1 MTSMNMK
8 WFDQPISGVAEKLRI
23 DLDRGLAGEDA
34 KARLAEHGSNELA
47 EAKQASPLI
56 LFLRQFKNTL
66 LIILLIGAA
75 LSAYT
80 GLVVDA
86 IAITFLVFF
95 NAIISFV
102 QEHKAQQSLQAL
114 KEMGAPNAFVLRDG
128 QWVSVPAKDI
138 VPGDILRLNTGDI
151 VPADVR
157 LAEANQLRLDES
169 ALTGESEPVEKQT
182 EALAEANV
190 GIGDRLNM
198 AFMSTIVSN
207 GNGVGIVT
215 ATGMATEVG
224 HIADLMSTA
233 EAVKTPMQ
241 RRLDALSHI
250 LVAVALAAVAAV
262 VGLGINHGADLTEML
277 QIGISLSVAAIPSG
291 LPTVLAIVLTMGG
304 KRMARNQAL
313 VRQLASVETLGSTS
327 VICSDKT
334 GTLTQN
340 QMQVVS
346 TWSGGKL
353 WEVTGQGFDP
363 KGEFL
368 DEQGQAT
375 DPEGSL
381 DLKYALV
388 ISALCNEA
396 QLKEEGGRYS
406 VLGNP
411 TEGALVVAAAKIGIT
426 KEGLLK
432 EGYELIKSYPFD
444 STRKMAS
451 VIVRGPKGRHY
462 LVAKG
467 APDVILRRSEKIHWN
482 GDDIALNE
490 AHQAKVHEAVEAFG
504 ARALRTLAIAFV
516 PLEPAEL
523 DHPQEKHEN
532 DLVLLAIHGIIDP
545 PRPEAVTAVE
555 QCWEAGIKTVMIT
568 GDHAA
573 TGQAI
578 AEQIGIK
585 RSDEDR
591 VFTGAELDTMSDR
604 ELRGVAPESA
614 VFARVSPEHKQRIV
628 QALQANDLVVAMT
641 GDGVNDAPALKN
653 ADIGV
658 AMGIAGTQVAKD
670 SSDLVLL
677 DDNFSSI
684 VSAVREGRQIY
695 DNIRKYI
702 RQALTAN
709 TAEVSAVMFAFL
721 LMGADPIAPL
731 TALMILWINLVSDA
745 IPALALG
752 VDEAEPDL
760 MTRQPRPRSE
770 SFFAD
775 HLGIR
780 ILVRGLTIGWLAYFI
795 FEWSLGRGNE
805 VPYAQ
810 TEAFVTV
817 VFCQLFHIFDARTF
831 TTLFRRN
838 PFTNK
843 YLLIAVAGSALLS
856 LAVVY
861 LPFGNFVL
869 GTMPLAGKELLM
881 IIAISALPTLVLSGV
896 KEIFDLRWL

>member
-1 MTSMNMK
+1 MK
-8 WFDQPISGVAEKLRI
+8 SYDLPISELVENIKT
-23 DLDRGLAGEDA
+23 DLDRGLAGEDV
-34 KARLAEHGSNELA
+34 KARLAEHGANQLA
-47 EAKQASPLI
+47 EGKQTPPI
-56 LFLRQFKNTL
+56 VLFLLQFKNSL
-66 LIILLIGAA
+66 MVILLIGAV

-80 GLVVDA
+80 SNYVDA

-95 NAIISFV
+95 NATISFV
-102 QEHKAQQSLQAL
+102 QELKAQQSLQAL
-114 KEMGAPNAFVLRDG
+114 KEMGAPNALVLRDG
-128 QWVSVPAKDI
+128 DRVSIPAKDI
-138 VPGDILRLNTGDI
+138 VPGDILQLDTGDI
-151 VPADVR
+151 VPADMRVVQS
-157 LAEANQLRLDES
+157 NQLRLDES

-182 EALAEANV
+182 DAILEENP

-198 AFMSTIVSN
+198 AFMSTIVTN

-224 HIADLMSTA
+224 HIADLMRTS
-233 EAVKTPMQ
+233 EVVKTPMQ
-241 RRLDALSHI
+241 RRIGSLSHI
-250 LVAVALAAVAAV
+250 LVGAALVAVASV
-262 VGLGINHGADLTEML
+262 VGLGINHGVDLLEMI
-277 QIGISLSVAAIPSG
+277 QIGISLAVAAIPSG

-304 KRMARNQAL
+304 KRMARNRAL

-346 TWSGGKL
+346 SWSGGKL
-353 WEVTGQGFDP
+353 WQVTGQGFDP
-363 KGEFL
+363 VGEFI
-368 DEQGQAT
+368 DEEGKAT
-375 DPEGSL
+375 DPEDSL

-388 ISALCNEA
+388 ISALCNESE
-396 QLKEEGGRYS
+396 LKEEEDGRYS

-411 TEGALVVAAAKIGIT
+411 TEGALVVAAAKVGIT
-426 KEGLLK
+426 KERLLA
-432 EGYELIKSYPFD
+432 EGHELIRSYPFD

-451 VIVRGPKGRHY
+451 VIVHGPKGRYY

-467 APDVILRRSEKIHWN
+467 APDVIVRRSEKIHWN
-482 GDDIALNE
+482 DEDIPLDE
-490 AHQAKVHEAVEAFG
+490 AHQAKVHEAVEVFG

-516 PLEPAEL
+516 PLEPSEL
-523 DHPQEKHEN
+523 ERAQEEHEN

-545 PRPEAVTAVE
+545 PRPEAITAVE
-555 QCWEAGIKTVMIT
+555 ECWDAGIKTVMIT

-585 RSDEDR
+585 RSDEDM
-591 VFTGAELDTMSDR
+591 VFTGAELDDMSER
-604 ELRGVAPESA
+604 KLKEVAPNSS

-684 VSAVREGRQIY
+684 VAAVREGRRIY
-695 DNIRKYI
+695 DNVRKYI

-721 LMGADPIAPL
+721 LMGDDPIAPL

-752 VDEAEPDL
+752 MDDPEPDL
-760 MTRQPRPRSE
+760 MSRQPRPRSE

-775 HLGIR
+775 NLGIR
-780 ILVRGLTIGWLAYFI
+780 ILVRGLVIGWLAYFI
-795 FEWSLGRGNE
+795 FDWALDRGFG
-805 VPYAQ
+805 VAHAQ
-810 TEAFVTV
+810 TEAFLMV
-817 VFCQLFHIFDARTF
+817 VSAQLFHIFDARTF
-831 TTLFRRN
+831 TSLYRRN

-843 YLLIAVAGSALLS
+843 YLLMAVAGSALLS
-856 LAVVY
+856 LAVIY
-861 LPFGNFVL
+861 LPFGNLVL
-869 GTMPLAGKELLM
+869 GTAPLPVNQLLM
-881 IIAISALPTLVLSGV
+881 VVAISALPTFVLSGI
-896 KEIFDLRWL
+896 KEMFNVRWL

>member
-1 MTSMNMK
+1 MMIMK
-8 WFDQPISGVAEKLRI
+8 WYDRQVDEVAANLDT
-23 DLDRGLAGEDA
+23 DLARGLAAEDA
-34 KARLAEHGSNELA
+34 RARLAEHGANELA
-47 EAKQASPLI
+47 EAKQASPLV
-56 LFLRQFKNTL
+56 LFLQQFKNSL

-75 LSAYT
+75 LSVYT
-80 GLVVDA
+80 GLVADA
-86 IAITFLVFF
+86 VAITFLVFF

-114 KEMGAPNAFVLRDG
+114 REMGAPNALVLRDG
-128 QWVSVPAKDI
+128 EWLSVPAKEI

-157 LAEANQLRLDES
+157 LAEASQLRLDES

-182 EALAEANV
+182 EALAGEHV

-215 ATGMATEVG
+215 ATGMQTEVG
-224 HIADLMSTA
+224 HIADLMRTA
-233 EAVKTPMQ
+233 EVVKTPMQ
-241 RRLDALSHI
+241 RRLASLSHI
-250 LVAVALAAVAAV
+250 LVGAALIAVASVI
-262 VGLGINHGADLTEML
+262 GLGINHGADLLEMM

-291 LPTVLAIVLTMGG
+291 LPTVMAIVLTMGG

-353 WEVTGQGFDP
+353 WQVTGQGFDP
-363 KGEFL
+363 TGEFL
-368 DEQGQAT
+368 DEQGQT
-375 DPEGSL
+375 SDPEAFPE
-381 DLKYALV
+381 LKYALA
-388 ISALCNEA
+388 ISALCNQA
-396 QLKEEGGRYS
+396 RLKEEGGRYS

-411 TEGALVVAAAKIGIT
+411 TEGALVVAAAKVGIT
-426 KEGLLK
+426 REGLLN
-432 EGYELIKSYPFD
+432 EGYELVKSYPFD

-451 VIVRGPKGRHY
+451 VIVRDPEGRYY
-462 LVAKG
+462 LIGKG

-482 GDDIALNE
+482 GDDIPLDE
-490 AHQAKVHEAVEAFG
+490 AHQAKVHEIVEAFG
-504 ARALRTLAIAFV
+504 SRALRTLAIAFV
-516 PLEPAEL
+516 PLEPTEL
-523 DHPQEKHEN
+523 EHPQERHEN

-545 PRPEAVTAVE
+545 PRPEAIAAVE
-555 QCWEAGIKTVMIT
+555 QCREAGIRTVMIT

-591 VFTGAELDTMSDR
+591 VFTGAELDSMSDR
-604 ELRGVAPESA
+604 ELKEVAPVSA

-628 QALQANDLVVAMT
+628 QALQANNLVVAMT

-684 VSAVREGRQIY
+684 VAAVREGRQIY

-702 RQALTAN
+702 RQALTSN
-709 TAEVSAVMFAFL
+709 VAEVSAVMFAFL

-760 MTRQPRPRSE
+760 MSRHPRPRDE

-775 HLGIR
+775 NLGIR
-780 ILVRGLTIGWLAYFI
+780 IVIRGLTIGWLAYFI
-795 FEWSLGRGNE
+795 FEWALLRGHD
-805 VPYAQ
+805 VSHAQ
-810 TEAFVTV
+810 TEAFVMV
-817 VFCQLFHIFDARTF
+817 VFGQLFHIFDARTF
-831 TTLFRRN
+831 TTLYRRN

-843 YLLIAVAGSALLS
+843 YLLMAVAGSGLLS

-869 GTMPLAGKELLM
+869 GTAPLGVNELVM
-881 IIAISALPTLVLSGV
+881 TIAISALPTLVLSGV
-896 KEIFDLRWL
+896 KEIFNIRWL

>member
-1 MTSMNMK
+1 MSTVK
-8 WFDQPISGVAEKLRI
+8 WFNDEVGDVVEKLNT
-23 DLDRGLAGEDA
+23 DLEQGLADA
-34 KARLAEHGSNELA
+34 GARLGQHGANELA
-47 EAKQASPLI
+47 EAEQASPLVM
-56 LFLRQFKNTL
+56 FLRQFKNSL

-80 GLVVDA
+80 GLVPDA

-114 KEMGAPNAFVLRDG
+114 KEMGAPNAFLLRDRE
-128 QWVSVPAKDI
+128 WVSIPAKDI
-138 VPGDILRLNTGDI
+138 VPGDVLRLNAGDI

-157 LAEANQLRLDES
+157 LAEASQLRLDES

-182 EALAEANV
+182 DALADEDV

-198 AFMSTIVSN
+198 AFMGTIVSN
-207 GNGVGIVT
+207 GNGIGIVT

-224 HIADLMSTA
+224 HIADLMRTA

-241 RRLDALSHI
+241 RRLASLSNI
-250 LVAVALAAVAAV
+250 LVAAALTAVAAV
-262 VGLGINHGADLTEML
+262 IGLGINHGADMLEMM

-291 LPTVLAIVLTMGG
+291 LPTVMAIVLTMGG
-304 KRMARNQAL
+304 KRMAKNQAL

-363 KGEFL
+363 NGEFL
-368 DEQGQAT
+368 DEEGRAT
-375 DPEGSL
+375 DPEESL

-388 ISALCNEA
+388 ISALCNQAE
-396 QLKEEGGRYS
+396 LKEEEGRYS

-411 TEGALVVAAAKIGIT
+411 TEGALVVAAAKVGIS

-451 VIVRGPKGRHY
+451 VIVRGPKGNHY

-467 APDVILRRSEKIHWN
+467 APDVIMRRSEKIHWN
-482 GDDIALNE
+482 GEDIELNA
-490 AHQAKVHEAVEAFG
+490 AHQSKVQAAVEAFG

-516 PLEPAEL
+516 PLEPSEL
-523 DHPQEKHEN
+523 DHPQEQHEN

-545 PRPEAVTAVE
+545 PRPEAITAVE
-555 QCWEAGIKTVMIT
+555 QCWDAGIKTVMIT

-578 AEQIGIK
+578 AEEIGIK
-585 RSDEDR
+585 RSDDDR
-591 VFTGAELDTMSDR
+591 VYTGAELDGMSDR
-604 ELRGVAPESA
+604 ELQKVAPESA

-677 DDNFSSI
+677 NDNFSSI

-702 RQALTAN
+702 RQALTSN
-709 TAEVSAVMFAFL
+709 VAEVSAVMFAFL

-731 TALMILWINLVSDA
+731 TALMILWINLISDA

-760 MTRQPRPRSE
+760 MSRKPRPRSE

-775 HLGIR
+775 SLGIR
-780 ILVRGLTIGWLAYFI
+780 IVIRGLTIGWLAYFI
-795 FEWSLGRGNE
+795 FEWALLRGHE
-805 VPYAQ
+805 VAYAQ
-810 TEAFVTV
+810 TEAFVMV
-817 VFCQLFHIFDARTF
+817 VFGQLFHIFDARTF
-831 TTLFRRN
+831 TTLYRRN

-843 YLLIAVAGSALLS
+843 YLLMAVAGSGLLS

-861 LPFGNFVL
+861 LPFGNFIL
-869 GTMPLAGKELLM
+869 GTAPLRINELM
-881 IIAISALPTLVLSGV
+881 MTIAISALPTLVLSGV
-896 KEIFDLRWL
+896 KEIFNVRWL

>member
-1 MTSMNMK
+1 MMSMNRFK
-8 WFDQPISGVAEKLRI
+8 QPISEVVDSLDT
-23 DLDRGLAGEDA
+23 DLERGLASEDA
-34 KARLAEHGSNELA
+34 RRRLAEHGANELA
-47 EAKQASPLI
+47 EAKQASPLM
-56 LFLRQFKNTL
+56 LFLQQFKNSL
-66 LIILLIGAA
+66 LIILLIAAA

-80 GLVVDA
+80 GLVADA
-86 IAITFLVFF
+86 VAITFLVLF

-102 QEHKAQQSLQAL
+102 QEQKAQQSLQAL
-114 KEMGAPNAFVLRDG
+114 KEMGAPNALVLRDG
-128 QWVSVPAKDI
+128 EWISVPAKDI

-157 LAEANQLRLDES
+157 LVETNQLRLDES

-182 EALAEANV
+182 EVIAGENV

-207 GNGVGIVT
+207 GNGVGVVS

-224 HIADLMSTA
+224 HIAELMSAA
-233 EAVKTPMQ
+233 EVVKTPMQ
-241 RRLDALSHI
+241 RRLGALSQI
-250 LVAVALAAVAAV
+250 LVAAALVAVAAV
-262 VGLGINHGADLTEML
+262 VGLGINHGADLMEMI
-277 QIGISLSVAAIPSG
+277 QIGVSLSVAAIPSG
-291 LPTVLAIVLTMGG
+291 LPTVLAIVMTMGG
-304 KRMARNQAL
+304 KRMAKNQAL

-346 TWSGGKL
+346 AWSGGKL
-353 WEVTGQGFDP
+353 WQVTGQGFDP

-368 DEQGQAT
+368 DEDGKAT
-375 DPEGSL
+375 DPEKSL

-411 TEGALVVAAAKIGIT
+411 TEGALVVAAAKVGIT

-467 APDVILRRSEKIHWN
+467 APDVLLRRSEKIHWN
-482 GDDIALNE
+482 GDDIPLDE
-490 AHQAKVHEAVEAFG
+490 THQAKVHEAVDVFG

-516 PLEPAEL
+516 PLEPSEL
-523 DHPQEKHEN
+523 DHPQEQHEN

-545 PRPEAVTAVE
+545 PRPEAITAVE
-555 QCWEAGIKTVMIT
+555 QCWAAGIKTVMIT

-573 TGQAI
+573 TAQAI

-591 VFTGAELDTMSDR
+591 VFTGAELDTMSDQQL
-604 ELRGVAPESA
+604 EKVAPEST

-684 VSAVREGRQIY
+684 VAAVREGRQIY

-702 RQALTAN
+702 RQALTSN
-709 TAEVSAVMFAFL
+709 VAEVSAVMFAFL

-760 MTRQPRPRSE
+760 MSRKPRPRSE
-770 SFFAD
+770 SFFSD
-775 HLGIR
+775 NLGIR
-780 ILVRGLTIGWLAYFI
+780 IVVRGLTIGWLAYFI
-795 FEWSLGRGNE
+795 FEWSLARGHD
-805 VPYAQ
+805 VAYAQ
-810 TEAFVTV
+810 TEAFIMV
-817 VFCQLFHIFDARTF
+817 VFGQLFHIFDARTF

-843 YLLIAVAGSALLS
+843 YLLMAVAGSGILS

-869 GTMPLAGKELLM
+869 GTAPLSVNELVM
-881 IIAISALPTLVLSGV
+881 TIAISALPTLVLSGV
-896 KEIFDLRWL
+896 KEIFNVRWL

>member
-1 MTSMNMK
+1 MTDMK
-8 WFDQPISGVAEKLRI
+8 WYDSQVAEVAAKLNTGI
-23 DLDRGLAGEDA
+23 ERGLAAEDA
-34 KARLAEHGSNELA
+34 RARLAEHGANELA
-47 EAKQASPLI
+47 ESKQASALM
-56 LFLRQFKNTL
+56 LFLLQFKNSL

-75 LSAYT
+75 LSVYT
-80 GLVVDA
+80 GLVADA

-102 QEHKAQQSLQAL
+102 QERKAQQSLQAL
-114 KEMGAPNAFVLRDG
+114 REMGAPNALVLRDG
-128 QWVSVPAKDI
+128 EWLSVPAKEI

-157 LAEANQLRLDES
+157 LAEASQLRLDES
-169 ALTGESEPVEKQT
+169 ALTGESEPVEKQI
-182 EALAEANV
+182 EALAGEHV

-215 ATGMATEVG
+215 ATGMQTEVG
-224 HIADLMSTA
+224 HIADLMRTA

-241 RRLDALSHI
+241 RRLASLSHI
-250 LVAVALAAVAAV
+250 LVGAALVAVATVI
-262 VGLGINHGADLTEML
+262 GLGLNHGADLLEMM

-291 LPTVLAIVLTMGG
+291 LPTVMAIVLTMGG

-353 WEVTGQGFDP
+353 WQVTGQGFDP
-363 KGEFL
+363 SGEFL

-375 DPEGSL
+375 DPEAFP

-388 ISALCNEA
+388 ISALCNRA

-411 TEGALVVAAAKIGIT
+411 TEGALVVAAAKVGIT
-426 KEGLLK
+426 RENLLN
-432 EGYELIKSYPFD
+432 EGYELVKSYPFD

-451 VIVRGPKGRHY
+451 VIVRDPGGRHY
-462 LVAKG
+462 LIGKG
-467 APDVILRRSEKIHWN
+467 APDVIVRRSEKIHWN
-482 GDDIALNE
+482 GDDIPLDE
-490 AHQAKVHEAVEAFG
+490 THQAKVHEAVEAFG
-504 ARALRTLAIAFV
+504 SRALRTLAIAFV
-516 PLEPAEL
+516 PLEPSEL
-523 DHPQEKHEN
+523 DHPQEQHEN

-545 PRPEAVTAVE
+545 PRPEVIAAVE
-555 QCWEAGIKTVMIT
+555 QCRDAGIKTVMIT

-585 RSDEDR
+585 HSDADR
-591 VFTGAELDTMSDR
+591 VFTGAELDAMSDR
-604 ELRGVAPESA
+604 ELQEVAPQSA

-628 QALQANDLVVAMT
+628 QALQANNLVVAMT

-684 VSAVREGRQIY
+684 VAAVREGRQIY

-702 RQALTAN
+702 RQALTSN
-709 TAEVSAVMFAFL
+709 VAEVSAVMFAFL

-760 MTRQPRPRSE
+760 MSRRPRPRDE

-775 HLGIR
+775 NLGSR
-780 ILVRGLTIGWLAYFI
+780 IVIRGLTIGWLAYFI
-795 FEWSLGRGNE
+795 FEWALMRGHD
-805 VPYAQ
+805 VPHAQ
-810 TEAFVTV
+810 TEAFVMV
-817 VFCQLFHIFDARTF
+817 VFGQLFHIFDARTF
-831 TTLFRRN
+831 TTLYRRN
-838 PFTNK
+838 PFTNR
-843 YLLIAVAGSALLS
+843 YLLMAVAGSGLLS

-869 GTMPLAGKELLM
+869 GTSPLGARELVM
-881 IIAISALPTLVLSGV
+881 TIAISALPTLVLSGV
-896 KEIFDLRWL
+896 KEIFNIRWL

>member
-1 MTSMNMK
+1 MMTMK
-8 WFDQPISGVAEKLRI
+8 WYDRQVDEVAANLDT
-23 DLDRGLAGEDA
+23 DLARGLAAEDA
-34 KARLAEHGSNELA
+34 RARLAEHGANELA
-47 EAKQASPLI
+47 EAKQASPLV
-56 LFLRQFKNTL
+56 LFLQQFKNSL

-75 LSAYT
+75 LSVYT
-80 GLVVDA
+80 GLVADA
-86 IAITFLVFF
+86 VAITFLVFF

-114 KEMGAPNAFVLRDG
+114 REMGAPNALVLRDSE
-128 QWVSVPAKDI
+128 WLSVPAKEI

-157 LAEANQLRLDES
+157 LAEASQLRLDES

-182 EALAEANV
+182 EALAGEHV

-215 ATGMATEVG
+215 ATGMQTEVG
-224 HIADLMSTA
+224 HIADLMRTV
-233 EAVKTPMQ
+233 EVVKTPMQ
-241 RRLDALSHI
+241 RRLASLSHI
-250 LVAVALAAVAAV
+250 LVGAALIAVASVI
-262 VGLGINHGADLTEML
+262 GLGINHGADLLEMM

-291 LPTVLAIVLTMGG
+291 LPTVMAIVLTMGG

-353 WEVTGQGFDP
+353 WQVTGQGFDP
-363 KGEFL
+363 TGEFL
-368 DEQGQAT
+368 DEQGQT
-375 DPEGSL
+375 SDPEAFPE
-381 DLKYALV
+381 LKYALA
-388 ISALCNEA
+388 ISALCNQA
-396 QLKEEGGRYS
+396 RLKEEGGRYS

-411 TEGALVVAAAKIGIT
+411 TEGALVVAAAKVGIT
-426 KEGLLK
+426 REGLLN
-432 EGYELIKSYPFD
+432 EGYELVKSYPFD

-451 VIVRGPKGRHY
+451 VIVRDPEGRHY
-462 LVAKG
+462 LIGKG
-467 APDVILRRSEKIHWN
+467 APDVIVRRSEKIHWN
-482 GDDIALNE
+482 GDDIPLDE
-490 AHQAKVHEAVEAFG
+490 AHQAKVHEIVEAFG
-504 ARALRTLAIAFV
+504 SRALRTLAIAFV
-516 PLEPAEL
+516 PLEPTEL
-523 DHPQEKHEN
+523 EHPQERHEN

-545 PRPEAVTAVE
+545 PRPEAIAAVE
-555 QCWEAGIKTVMIT
+555 QCRDAGIRTVMIT

-604 ELRGVAPESA
+604 ELKEVAPVSA

-628 QALQANDLVVAMT
+628 QALQANNLVVAMT

-684 VSAVREGRQIY
+684 VAAVREGRQIY

-702 RQALTAN
+702 RQALTSN
-709 TAEVSAVMFAFL
+709 VAEVSAVMFAFL

-760 MTRQPRPRSE
+760 MSRHPRPRDE

-775 HLGIR
+775 NLGIR
-780 ILVRGLTIGWLAYFI
+780 IVIRGLTIGWLAYFI
-795 FEWSLGRGNE
+795 FEWALLRGHD
-805 VPYAQ
+805 VSHAQ
-810 TEAFVTV
+810 TEAFVMV
-817 VFCQLFHIFDARTF
+817 VFGQLFHIFDARTF
-831 TTLFRRN
+831 TTLYRRN

-843 YLLIAVAGSALLS
+843 YLLMAVAGSGLLS

-869 GTMPLAGKELLM
+869 GTAPLGVNELVM
-881 IIAISALPTLVLSGV
+881 TIAISALPTLVLSGV
-896 KEIFDLRWL
+896 KEIFNIRWL

>member
-1 MTSMNMK
+1 MSTVK
-8 WFDQPISGVAEKLRI
+8 WFNDEVGDVVEKLNT
-23 DLDRGLAGEDA
+23 DLEQGLADA
-34 KARLAEHGSNELA
+34 GARLGQHGANELA
-47 EAKQASPLI
+47 EAEQASPLVM
-56 LFLRQFKNTL
+56 FLRQFKNSL

-80 GLVVDA
+80 GLVPDA

-114 KEMGAPNAFVLRDG
+114 KEMGAPNAFLLRDRE
-128 QWVSVPAKDI
+128 WVSIPAKDI
-138 VPGDILRLNTGDI
+138 VPGDVLRLNAGDI

-157 LAEANQLRLDES
+157 LAEASQLRLDES

-182 EALAEANV
+182 DALADEDV

-198 AFMSTIVSN
+198 AFMGTIVSN
-207 GNGVGIVT
+207 GNGIGIVT

-224 HIADLMSTA
+224 HIADLMRTA

-241 RRLDALSHI
+241 RRLASLSNI
-250 LVAVALAAVAAV
+250 LVAAALTAVAAV
-262 VGLGINHGADLTEML
+262 IGLGINHGADMLEMM

-291 LPTVLAIVLTMGG
+291 LPTVMAIVLTMGG
-304 KRMARNQAL
+304 KRMAKNQAL

-363 KGEFL
+363 NGEFL
-368 DEQGQAT
+368 DEEGRAT
-375 DPEGSL
+375 DPEESL

-388 ISALCNEA
+388 ISALCNQAE
-396 QLKEEGGRYS
+396 LKEEEGRYS

-411 TEGALVVAAAKIGIT
+411 TEGALVVAAAKVGIS

-451 VIVRGPKGRHY
+451 VIVRGPKGNHY

-467 APDVILRRSEKIHWN
+467 APDVIMRRSEKIHWN
-482 GDDIALNE
+482 GEDIELNA
-490 AHQAKVHEAVEAFG
+490 AHQSKVQAAVEAFG

-516 PLEPAEL
+516 PLEPSEL
-523 DHPQEKHEN
+523 DHPQEQHEN

-545 PRPEAVTAVE
+545 PRPEAITAVE
-555 QCWEAGIKTVMIT
+555 QCWDAGIKTVMIT

-578 AEQIGIK
+578 AEEIGIK
-585 RSDEDR
+585 RSDDDR
-591 VFTGAELDTMSDR
+591 VYTGAELDGMSDR
-604 ELRGVAPESA
+604 ELQKVAPESA

-677 DDNFSSI
+677 NDNFSSI

-702 RQALTAN
+702 RQALTSN
-709 TAEVSAVMFAFL
+709 VAEVSAVMFAFL

-775 HLGIR
+775 KLGVR
-780 ILVRGLTIGWLAYFI
+780 IVIRGLTIGWMAYFI
-795 FEWSLGRGNE
+795 FEWALLRGQE
-805 VPYAQ
+805 VAYAQ
-810 TEAFVTV
+810 TEAFVMV
-817 VFCQLFHIFDARTF
+817 VFGQLFHIFDARTF
-831 TTLFRRN
+831 TTLYRRN

-843 YLLIAVAGSALLS
+843 YLLMAVAGSGLLS

-861 LPFGNFVL
+861 LPFGNFIL
-869 GTMPLAGKELLM
+869 GTAPLRINELM
-881 IIAISALPTLVLSGV
+881 MTIAISALPTLVLSGV
-896 KEIFDLRWL
+896 KEIFNVRWL

>member
-1 MTSMNMK
+1 MMSMNQFK
-8 WFDQPISGVAEKLRI
+8 QPISEVVESLDT
-23 DLDRGLAGEDA
+23 DLERGLASEDA
-34 KARLAEHGSNELA
+34 RRRLAEHGANELL
-47 EAKQASPLI
+47 EAKQASPLM
-56 LFLRQFKNTL
+56 LFLQQFKNSL
-66 LIILLIGAA
+66 LIILLIAA
-75 LSAYT
+75 VLSAYT
-80 GLVVDA
+80 GLVADA
-86 IAITFLVFF
+86 VAITLLVLF

-114 KEMGAPNAFVLRDG
+114 KEMGAPNALVLRDG
-128 QWVSVPAKDI
+128 EWLSVPAKDI

-157 LAEANQLRLDES
+157 LVETNQLRLDES
-169 ALTGESEPVEKQT
+169 ALTGESEPVEKQIEVIT
-182 EALAEANV
+182 GENV

-207 GNGVGIVT
+207 GNGIGIVS

-233 EAVKTPMQ
+233 EVVKTPMQ
-241 RRLDALSHI
+241 RRLDALSKI
-250 LVAVALAAVAAV
+250 LVAAALVAVAAV
-262 VGLGINHGADLTEML
+262 VGLGINHGVDLMEMI
-277 QIGISLSVAAIPSG
+277 QIGVSLSVAAIPSG
-291 LPTVLAIVLTMGG
+291 LPTVLAIVMTMGG
-304 KRMARNQAL
+304 KRMAKNQAL

-353 WEVTGQGFDP
+353 WQVTGQGFDP

-368 DEQGQAT
+368 DELGNAT
-375 DPEGSL
+375 DPEESL
-381 DLKYALV
+381 DLQYALI

-396 QLKEEGGRYS
+396 RLKEEGGRYS

-411 TEGALVVAAAKIGIT
+411 TEGALVVAAAKVGIT

-432 EGYELIKSYPFD
+432 QGYELIKSYPFD

-467 APDVILRRSEKIHWN
+467 APDVLLRRAAKIHWN
-482 GDDIALNE
+482 GDDIPLGD
-490 AHQAKVHEAVEAFG
+490 AHQAKVHETVDVFG
-504 ARALRTLAIAFV
+504 TRALRTLAIAFV
-516 PLEPAEL
+516 PLEPSEL
-523 DHPQEKHEN
+523 DHPQEQHEN

-545 PRPEAVTAVE
+545 PRPEAITAVE
-555 QCWEAGIKTVMIT
+555 QCWAAGIKTVMIT

-573 TGQAI
+573 TAQAI

-585 RSDEDR
+585 RSDKDR
-591 VFTGAELDTMSDR
+591 VFTGAELDTMSDQQLK
-604 ELRGVAPESA
+604 EVAPESA

-670 SSDLVLL
+670 ASDLVLL
-677 DDNFSSI
+677 NDNFSSI
-684 VSAVREGRQIY
+684 VAAVREGRQIY

-702 RQALTAN
+702 RQALTSN
-709 TAEVSAVMFAFL
+709 VAEVSAVMFAFL

-752 VDEAEPDL
+752 VDEAEPGL
-760 MTRQPRPRSE
+760 MSRKPRSRSE

-775 HLGIR
+775 NLGTR
-780 ILVRGLTIGWLAYFI
+780 IVVRGLTIGWLAYFI
-795 FEWSLGRGNE
+795 FEWSLARGYD
-805 VPYAQ
+805 VAYAQ
-810 TEAFVTV
+810 TEAFIMV
-817 VFCQLFHIFDARTF
+817 VFGQLFHIFDARTF
-831 TTLFRRN
+831 TTLYRRN

-843 YLLIAVAGSALLS
+843 YLLMAVVGSGILS

-869 GTMPLAGKELLM
+869 GTAPLRINELVM
-881 IIAISALPTLVLSGV
+881 VIAISALPTLVLSAV
-896 KEIFDLRWL
+896 KEIFNARWL